1 MGRPAGGWRI
11 FNLVFVGVFLLFAA
25 LQYNDPDPW
34 LWVPI
39 YGYASLVCFLY
50 ARGKRPHFFAMLG
63 MFGCLVYAAILLMK
77 QNGVLSWATEHE
89 AESLVQTM
97 KATKPWIENTRE
109 FGGLLIILLVLGLNY
124 FKNRPSVLLRK
135 EFER

>member
-1 MGRPAGGWRI
+1 MKRSDSGWRI
-11 FNLVFVGVFLLFAA
+11 FNFIFVGIFLLFAA

-34 LWVPI
+34 IWIPI
-39 YGYASLVCFLY
+39 YGYASGICYAY
-50 ARGKRPHFFAMLG
+50 ARGKRPQRFALLG
-63 MFGCLVYAAILLMK
+63 IFGCLIYAAYLLMT

-89 AESLVQTM
+89 AENLVQTM

-124 FKNRPSVLLRK
+124 VKYNQRIITG
-135 EFER
+135 